1 MAKVNRRKLTEADV
15 TFTVEVLEEDTQV
28 RGNAVAS
35 DDDAADKALED
46 EIVSRLESG
55 HVEAWC
61 CLRVKAEWTA
71 PECTV
76 FEGLQHLGCCSFLP
90 NDTIHKS
97 TRDQIAESV
106 DDYAMKSEAL
116 ADLQREVDRADYREA
131 GELVLEAIGGIPDK
145 TLHSWVRDRSGF
157 LPLAKAEL
165 VRRAIKR

>member
-35 DDDAADKALED
+35 DDDAADKELED
-46 EIVSRLESG
+46 EIIQRLENG

-71 PECTV
+71 PDGTV
-76 FEGLQHLGCCSFLP
+76 FEGVQHLGCCSFLP

-97 TRDQIAESV
+97 TSAQIAESV

-116 ADLQREVDRADYREA
+116 ADLQREVDRADHREA
-131 GELVLEAIGGIPDK
+131 GQLVLEAIGGIPDK
-145 TLHSWVRDRSGF
+145 TLNRWVREGTGYV
-157 LPLAKAEL
+157 PLAKAEL